1 MKGGESMGRVVS
13 IGEQDFVAL
22 REGNYFYVDKT
33 DFIREWWQSGDSATM
48 LMRPRRFGKTLNL
61 NMLRA
66 FFSVQYA
73 GRGEEL
79 FGGLKV
85 WQDAAMRSLQGTY
98 PVIFLSFAALKAN
111 SFTRMRQD
119 MRFVLS
125 ELYAGYR
132 FLLEGEPSVMT
143 ASDREYYEKIR
154 HCDEDCNISFAL
166 NSLSRWLRAYYGKKV
181 IILLDEYDTPMH
193 EAYVGNYWDELAD
206 FMRSFFNSTFKT
218 NENMHRSLMT
228 GITRIAKESIFSD
241 LNHLRVVTV
250 MDEDYA
256 DAFGFTE
263 AEVFAAMDEYGMT
276 DKAGVRSW
284 YDGFCIGAG
293 QDMYNPWSI
302 INFLKNKGKFS
313 LYWANTSS
321 NRLVSHLLQRGSP
334 KLKKQFEV
342 LLQGGSIC
350 SSIESQIVFK
360 NIDDNAASI
369 WSLLVASGYLTG
381 DWASPVTF
389 PDSVSYIRPEY
400 RLRIT
405 NRETLLM
412 FEELVSRWFA
422 AGGDSYSEFIEA
434 LLQDNIRGM
443 NICMNSLLLSMLSY
457 FDTGR
462 SSSSAAEP
470 ERFYHGFVLGMMV
483 DLKNRYVITSNRE
496 SGFGRYDIMLEP
508 RNPEQDAAF
517 IMEFKVHDRYDEKS
531 LEETVLAALRQIE
544 EKQYEAM
551 LLEKGIKADKIRK
564 YGFAFEGKTVLIG
577 RAKG

>member
-1 MKGGESMGRVVS
+1 MDRVVS

-22 REGNYFYVDKT
+22 REGNYFYIDKT
-33 DFIREWWQSGDSATM
+33 DFIREWWQSGDSVTM

-85 WQDAAMRSLQGTY
+85 WQDAIMRSLQGTY
-98 PVIFLSFAALKAN
+98 PVIFLSFAALKAS
-111 SFTRMRQD
+111 SFTRMLQD
-119 MRFVLS
+119 MRFILS

-143 ASDREYYEKIR
+143 ASDREYYERIR
-154 HCDEDCNISFAL
+154 HCDEACNISFAL

-263 AEVFAAMDEYGMT
+263 AEVFAAMDEYGMK

-284 YDGFCIGAG
+284 YDGFCIGAR
-293 QDMYNPWSI
+293 QDVYNPWSI
-302 INFLKNKGKFS
+302 INFLKSRGKFS

-321 NRLVSHLLQRGSP
+321 NKLVSNLLQSGSP

-360 NIDDNAASI
+360 NIDNNASSI

-381 DWASPVTF
+381 DWANPATF
-389 PDSVSYIRPEY
+389 IDSVNYVKPEY
-400 RLRIT
+400 HLRIT

-422 AGGDSYSEFIEA
+422 AGGDSYNDFIEA

-457 FDTGR
+457 FDTGKR
-462 SSSSAAEP
+462 PSAAEP
-470 ERFYHGFVLGMMV
+470 ERFYHGFVLGLMV
-483 DLKNRYVITSNRE
+483 DLKKRYIITSNRE
-496 SGFGRYDIMLEP
+496 SGLGRYDIMLEP
-508 RNPEQDAAF
+508 RNPKQDVAF
-517 IMEFKVHDRYDEKS
+517 IMEFKVHDSYDEKS

-544 EKQYEAM
+544 DKRYESM
-551 LLEKGIKADKIRK
+551 LLEKGIRPDKIRK

-577 RAKG
+577 RSE

>member
-1 MKGGESMGRVVS
+1 MGRVIS

-22 REGNYFYVDKT
+22 REGNYFYIDKT
-33 DFIREWWQSGDSATM
+33 DFIREWWQSGDSVTM

-79 FGGLKV
+79 FGDLKV
-85 WQDAAMRSLQGTY
+85 WQDAAMRSLHGTY

-119 MRFVLS
+119 MRFILS

-154 HCDEDCNISFAL
+154 HCDEGCNISFAL

-241 LNHLRVVTV
+241 LNHLRVLTV

-284 YDGFCIGAG
+284 YDGFCIGAR
-293 QDMYNPWSI
+293 QDVYNPWSI
-302 INFLKNKGKFS
+302 INFLKNRGKFS

-321 NRLVSHLLQRGSP
+321 NKLVSNLLQSGSP

-350 SSIESQIVFK
+350 SSIENQIVFK
-360 NIDDNAASI
+360 NIGDSVASI

-381 DWASPVTF
+381 DWAN
-389 PDSVSYIRPEY
+389 PDTIADSLHYAKPKY
-400 RLRIT
+400 NLRIT

-422 AGGDSYSEFIEA
+422 AGGDNYSDFIEA

-457 FDTGR
+457 FDTGKR
-462 SSSSAAEP
+462 PSAVAEP
-470 ERFYHGFVLGMMV
+470 ERFYHGFVLGLMV
-483 DLKNRYVITSNRE
+483 DLKKRYIITSNRE
-496 SGFGRYDIMLEP
+496 SGLGRYDIMLEP
-508 RNPEQDAAF
+508 RHPEQDVAF
-517 IMEFKVHDRYDEKS
+517 IMEFKVHDSYEEKS
-531 LEETVLAALRQIE
+531 LEETVMAALRQIE
-544 EKQYEAM
+544 DKQYASM
-551 LLEKGIKADKIRK
+551 LLEKGIRPDKIRK

-577 RAKG
+577 RAE

>member
-1 MKGGESMGRVVS
+1 MGRVVS

-111 SFTRMRQD
+111 SFTRMQQD
-119 MRFVLS
+119 MRFILS

-132 FLLEGEPSVMT
+132 FLLEGATSVMT
-143 ASDREYYEKIR
+143 AADREYYEKIR
-154 HCDEDCNISFAL
+154 HCDEDCNIVFAM

-206 FMRSFFNSTFKT
+206 FMRSFFNSTFKS

-241 LNHLRVVTV
+241 PNHLRVVTV

-284 YDGFCIGAG
+284 YDGFCIGSR
-293 QDMYNPWSI
+293 QDVYNPWSI
-302 INFLKNKGKFS
+302 INFLKNRGKFS

-321 NRLVSHLLQRGSP
+321 NKLVSNLLQSGSP

-342 LLQGGSIC
+342 LLQGGSI
-350 SSIESQIVFK
+350 ESQIVFK
-360 NIDDNAASI
+360 NIDNNASSI

-422 AGGDSYSEFIEA
+422 AGGDNYSDFIEA

-457 FDTGR
+457 FDTGK
-462 SSSSAAEP
+462 SPSAAAEP

-508 RNPEQDAAF
+508 RNPERYAAF

-544 EKQYEAM
+544 EKQYDVM

-564 YGFAFEGKTVLIG
+564 YGFAFDGKTVLIG